1 MKKLFTLLFVLCS
14 LTLSAQ
20 VKKKPAVKQPVK
32 NQYYVVKEQIAKLNT
47 KLELVEFE
55 LKQLDYLYNDKKF
68 IDGNMLKIG
77 QQSTTYQYKDSSDV
91 VKQNLIKYY
100 EEQFVKIDET
110 QTRKNELV
118 NKISQLEYKLAT
130 LPNPEGHWKTYYK
143 GSRKLTVWVEN
154 GIEYQYPPKK

>member
-1 MKKLFTLLFVLCS
+1 
-14 LTLSAQ
+14 
-20 VKKKPAVKQPVK
+20 
-32 NQYYVVKEQIAKLNT
+32 
-47 KLELVEFE
+47 
-55 LKQLDYLYNDKKF
+55 
-68 IDGNMLKIG
+68 MLKIG

-110 QTRKNELV
+110 QTRKNEIV
-118 NKISQLEYKLAT
+118 NKIGQLEYKLAT